1 MCRTTFHSQE
11 SERKIRQVIKRV
23 FLLNCGLEW
32 TANFMICL
40 GSLKIIQ
47 VKVEYTIQVR
57 RNKLNLNTC
66 MIGSNMVKK
75 ERLVSLQSDLKLSP

>member
-47 VKVEYTIQVR
+47 FEVEYTIEVR
-57 RNKLNLNTC
+57 RNKLNLNI
-66 MIGSNMVKK
+66 IGQNMVKK